1 MINAMEFIKD
11 KITYLDNAEKE
22 AEEKARKLSAEKD
35 GAASGGLDPRLVK
48 SLRNG
53 DLGSLFVPLLN
64 EGHNRFSLAQEI
76 AEHAGTRPGVR

>member
-1 MINAMEFIKD
+1 MEFIKD

-35 GAASGGLDPRLVK
+35 GAVSGGLDPRLVK
-48 SLRNG
+48 SLCNG
-53 DLGSLFVPLLN
+53 DLGSLLN